1 MFLVFPFIY
10 AFFREPPFSMGIG
23 HTKEKSSK
31 SKREK
36 KKLYDLNPFAQFEWF
51 ANPHVRCNNHVLPA
65 LVSGIY
71 YEHEADQHYRNPYI
85 HLDLSL
91 SMLF

>member
-1 MFLVFPFIY
+1 MFLIFFRIY
-10 AFFREPPFSMGIG
+10 ARLVASIMRTVIG
-23 HTKEKSSK
+23 HVNEKSSK
-31 SKREK
+31 SEREM
-36 KKLYDLNPFAQFEWF
+36 KKLYDLNPFVQFEWF

-85 HLDLSL
+85 HPVP
-91 SMLF
+91 F

>member
-1 MFLVFPFIY
+1 M
-10 AFFREPPFSMGIG
+10 
-23 HTKEKSSK
+23 
-31 SKREK
+31 
-36 KKLYDLNPFAQFEWF
+36 KKLYDLNPFVQFEWF

-85 HLDLSL
+85 HPVP
-91 SMLF
+91 F